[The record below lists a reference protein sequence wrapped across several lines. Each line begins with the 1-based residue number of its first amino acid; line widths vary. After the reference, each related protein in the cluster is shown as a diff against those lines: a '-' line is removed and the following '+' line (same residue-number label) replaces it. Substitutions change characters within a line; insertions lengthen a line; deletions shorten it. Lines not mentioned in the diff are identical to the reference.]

1 MHGLNPRQR
10 EAVRYLDG
18 PSLVLAGAGSGKT
31 RVITAK
37 IAHLLQR
44 TGISPRHVHA
54 VTFTN
59 KAAREMKARVA
70 RLLSDT
76 DTTGLNISTF
86 HTFGLNLL
94 RREHRAAGLRP
105 GFSIFDEQDVDQLL
119 RELSKKNEADRQTLQ
134 QARAQIS
141 QWKNQLVDPDTALS
155 HAQDDFQAFYA
166 ALYRAYRDALR
177 AYNALDF
184 DDLILRPV
192 HLLQSDGEL
201 RERWQNRVRHLL
213 VDEYQDTNG
222 AQYELVRQLV
232 GVQARF
238 TVVGDDD
245 QSIYAWRGARPEN
258 LARLQ
263 QDFPQLKVIK
273 LEQNYRSTGRIL
285 RAANALIANN
295 PHVFEKRL
303 WSELGPGDPIRI
315 IHCRD
320 EEAEA
325 DRVAAEILRHRFDR
339 STPYSKFSILYRGNH
354 QARPFEKALR
364 THNIPY
370 FVSGGT
376 AFFSRSEV
384 KDLMAYLRL
393 LSNTDDDAAFL
404 RIINTPRREIG
415 HGTIE
420 KLSAWAAQRHASLF
434 DSIDSMGL
442 EEQLSTRSLKHLRE
456 FQAWI
461 RDLQRLSAQQ
471 SPSEVV
477 EQLLQDI
484 DYREWLL
491 QTSASDKTGER
502 RWENARDLVDWLQR
516 LEQDEHKGETL
527 EELVSHLSLMDI
539 LERQEEDEAGDRVAL
554 MTLHAA
560 KGLEFPIVFLVGMEE
575 GLLPHQTSIEEDN
588 LEEER
593 RLAYVGITRAQRELI
608 VTTAEKRRRAGELMR
623 CEPSRFLKELPQ
635 EDLVWEG
642 KGIEISP
649 EEKQARGRSSIA
661 SLRALLEDKET

>member
-1 MHGLNPRQR
+1 MSGLNPRQR

-37 IAHLLQR
+37 IAHLLQYAGMPAR
-44 TGISPRHVHA
+44 NIHA

-70 RLLSDT
+70 RLLADT
-76 DTTGLNISTF
+76 NTSGLNISTF

-94 RREHRAAGLRP
+94 RREHKAAGLRP
-105 GFSIFDEQDVDQLL
+105 GFSIFDEQDVEQLL
-119 RELSKKNEADRQTLQ
+119 KELAKKNDVDRQTLQ
-134 QARAQIS
+134 QARWQIS
-141 QWKNQLVDPDTALS
+141 SWKNELVDPGTAI
-155 HAQDDFQAFYA
+155 AQAEDDLQAFHA
-166 ALYRAYRDALR
+166 ALYRAYIDALR

-192 HLLQSDGEL
+192 QLLRDNEEL
-201 RERWQNRVRHLL
+201 RECWQNRVRHLL

-222 AQYELVRQLV
+222 AQYELVRLLV
-232 GVQARF
+232 GVRAAF

-263 QDFPQLKVIK
+263 KDFPQLKVIK

-285 RAANALIANN
+285 GAANELIANN
-295 PHVFEKRL
+295 PHMFEKRL
-303 WSELGPGDPIRI
+303 WSELGPGEPIRVI
-315 IHCRD
+315 RCRD

-325 DRVAAEILRHRFDR
+325 DRVAAEILKHRFNHGSSHAD
-339 STPYSKFSILYRGNH
+339 FAILYRGNH

-376 AFFSRSEV
+376 AFFSRTEI
-384 KDLMAYLRL
+384 KDVMGYLRL

-420 KLSAWAAQRHASLF
+420 KLAAWAAQRHGSLF
-434 DSIDSMGL
+434 DSIDELGL
-442 EEQLSTRSLKHLRE
+442 QEQLSSRPLQHLRAFRE
-456 FQAWI
+456 WI
-461 RDLQRLSAQQ
+461 IGLQRFSEQQ
-471 SPSEVV
+471 APSRVL
-477 EQLLQDI
+477 EQLLGDI
-484 DYREWLL
+484 DYQDWLQ
-491 QTSASDKTGER
+491 QTSASDKAAER
-502 RWENARDLVDWLQR
+502 RWQNVRDLVEWLER

-527 EELVSHLSLMDI
+527 GELVAHLALMDI
-539 LERQEEDEAGDRVAL
+539 LERQEEDEAGERVAL

-560 KGLEFPIVFLVGMEE
+560 KGLEFPVVFLVGVEE
-575 GLLPHQTSIEEDN
+575 GLLPHQSSIEEDS

-593 RLAYVGITRAQRELI
+593 RLAYVGITRAQRELLI
-608 VTTAEKRRRAGELMR
+608 TTVEKRQRAGER
-623 CEPSRFLKELPQ
+623 VPCEPSRFLQELPGA
-635 EDLVWEG
+635 DLQWEG
-642 KGIEISP
+642 RGVETSP
-649 EEKQARGRSSIA
+649 QEKQARGKASIA
-661 SLRALLEDKET
+661 SLRAMLEQQG

>member
-1 MHGLNPRQR
+1 MHGLNPSQR

-37 IAHLLQR
+37 IAHLLQH
-44 TGISPRHVHA
+44 TGISARHIHA

-70 RLLSDT
+70 KLLSDT

-105 GFSIFDEQDVDQLL
+105 GFSIFDEQDVEQLL

-134 QARAQIS
+134 QARSQIS
-141 QWKNQLVDPDTALS
+141 DWKNRLVDPETALS
-155 HAQDDFQAFYA
+155 RAEDDFQAFYA
-166 ALYRAYRDALR
+166 ALYRAYLDALR

-192 HLLQSDGEL
+192 ELLQADDEL

-222 AQYELVRQLV
+222 AQYELVRLLV

-263 QDFPQLKVIK
+263 QDFPQLKVVK

-285 RAANALIANN
+285 GAANALIANN

-325 DRVAAEILRHRFDR
+325 DRVAAEILRHRFDH
-339 STPYSKFSILYRGNH
+339 STPYARFAILYRGNH

-415 HGTIE
+415 HGTIQ
-420 KLSAWAAQRHASLF
+420 KLSAWASQRHASLF
-434 DSIDSMGL
+434 DSIDALGL
-442 EEQLSTRSLKHLRE
+442 EEQLSARSLKRLHE
-456 FQAWI
+456 FRHWI
-461 RDLQRLSAQQ
+461 VDLQRLSEQH
-471 SPSEVV
+471 SPSEVI

-484 DYREWLL
+484 DYRDWLL

-502 RWENARDLVDWLQR
+502 RWENARDLVEWLQR
-516 LEQDEHKGETL
+516 LEQDEHKGESL
-527 EELVSHLSLMDI
+527 GDLVSHLSLMDI

-560 KGLEFPIVFLVGMEE
+560 KGLEFPVVFLVGVEE
-575 GLLPHQTSIEEDN
+575 GLLPHQTSIEEEN

-623 CEPSRFLKELPQ
+623 CEPSRFLEELPA

-642 KGIEISP
+642 KGVELST

-661 SLRALLEDKET
+661 SLRALLGNSEA